1 MNTCT
6 QICSFEIEKYCMKMS
21 NDTLR
26 EGFYIHLKD
35 TDGNSATSEVSPFAG
50 RSLETLDEAYENLT
64 LLRNKF
70 LENDLTPS
78 PLYPSVMF
86 GMQMALY
93 SLGHSDPFTW
103 PPIIKLYTKPPLF
116 YGSFGPVKLKL
127 GDYSL
132 NEAIA
137 FFKKFKRKEQTIR
150 IDLERKWD
158 IEKTVSFCKEIDT
171 SSILYIEDPVMNY
184 SDMEPFYK
192 EAGVMYAIDQFLSF
206 QPPERMKNLVG
217 LHTIIVKPSLVGGI
231 HECREL
237 QKAFSGIP
245 ITFSSLYETKVGINH
260 IKLIS
265 KILCGDAPVGV
276 DTLKFLKP
284 L

>member
-1 MNTCT
+1 MNTCA
-6 QICSFEIEKYCMKMS
+6 QICSFDIEKYCRKIS
-21 NDTLR
+21 HGGLR
-26 EGFYIHLKD
+26 EGFYVHLKD
-35 TDGNSATSEVSPFAG
+35 TDGNSATSEVSPLPG

-93 SLGHSDPFTW
+93 SLTHSDPITSG
-103 PPIIKLYTKPPLF
+103 PIIKLYTKPPLF

-132 NEAIA
+132 NQAMA
-137 FFKKFKRKEQTIR
+137 FFKKFKRREQTIR

-158 IEKTVSFCKEIDT
+158 IEKTVAFCKEIDT
-171 SSILYIEDPVMNY
+171 SSILYIEDPVINY
-184 SDMEPFYK
+184 SDMEPFYQETK
-192 EAGVMYAIDQFLSF
+192 VMYAIDQFLSF
-206 QPPERMKNLVG
+206 QPPERMKKLSG

-231 HECREL
+231 HECRNL
-237 QKAFSGIP
+237 QQAFDGIS
-245 ITFSSLYETKVGINH
+245 ITLSSLYETKVGIDH
-260 IKLIS
+260 IKRIS

-276 DTLKFLKP
+276 DTLKFLQP

>member
-1 MNTCT
+1 
-6 QICSFEIEKYCMKMS
+6 
-21 NDTLR
+21 
-26 EGFYIHLKD
+26 
-35 TDGNSATSEVSPFAG
+35 
-50 RSLETLDEAYENLT
+50 
-64 LLRNKF
+64 
-70 LENDLTPS
+70 
-78 PLYPSVMF
+78 
-86 GMQMALY
+86 
-93 SLGHSDPFTW
+93 
-103 PPIIKLYTKPPLF
+103 
-116 YGSFGPVKLKL
+116 
-127 GDYSL
+127 
-132 NEAIA
+132 
-137 FFKKFKRKEQTIR
+137 
-150 IDLERKWD
+150 
-158 IEKTVSFCKEIDT
+158 
-171 SSILYIEDPVMNY
+171 MNY
-184 SDMEPFYK
+184 SDIEPFYK